1 MGTMSALRTIR
12 ARNVRAGFRSDK
24 IPTTG
29 PMAGLPALFVAAA
42 LTLLCTT
49 DPVDAADFV
58 MKVGTATINETQ
70 HQFIKFY
77 KEEVEK
83 TSGGRIEVQIYPASQ
98 LGPIPREIEGVQLG
112 NIQGYVGPVDFFVGL
127 DPRFGVFS
135 TPMLFRDEANAAAT
149 IHDPAV
155 QKAMFDL
162 AAAKRMVG
170 IATEDLGASDYGAK
184 NAIMKLADF
193 SGKKLR
199 INGTEME
206 RQKMAKLGAT
216 GVGMPLSEVVPA
228 LDQGTIDGTIS
239 GLSVFVAFK
248 MNDLL
253 KVVTETNDTFIISIS
268 VVSKAWLDTLPPD
281 LQKIVIDS
289 GAAVQAKTQQWE
301 VDFTKKLKDDWA
313 AVGGTV
319 HNLSSED
326 LAQMKTLLDPVGGA
340 ATKDQPAVHDM
351 LQMVRAAAAKN

>member
-1 MGTMSALRTIR
+1 MSVTSMLRACAVAVIATLTCF
-12 ARNVRAGFRSDK
+12 AVA
-24 IPTTG
+24 
-29 PMAGLPALFVAAA
+29 LPAS
-42 LTLLCTT
+42 
-49 DPVDAADFV
+49 AADFV

-83 TSGGRIEVQIYPASQ
+83 ASGGRIEVQIYPASQ

-112 NIQGYVGPVDFFVGL
+112 NIQGYVGPVDFFVGV

-162 AAAKRMVG
+162 AAPKRMVG

-239 GLSVFVAFK
+239 GPLGVRRLQDERPAQGRHRHQRHVHHL
-248 MNDLL
+248 DLRR
-253 KVVTETNDTFIISIS
+253 
-268 VVSKAWLDTLPPD
+268 
-281 LQKIVIDS
+281 
-289 GAAVQAKTQQWE
+289 QQ
-301 VDFTKKLKDDWA
+301 
-313 AVGGTV
+313 
-319 HNLSSED
+319 S
-326 LAQMKTLLDPVGGA
+326 LA
-340 ATKDQPAVHDM
+340 
-351 LQMVRAAAAKN
+351 RYAAAGSAEDRDR

>member
-1 MGTMSALRTIR
+1 MSVLRTIC
-12 ARNVRAGFRSDK
+12 ARNALAGIAATALIYLVNFLTFA
-24 IPTTG
+24 P
-29 PMAGLPALFVAAA
+29 PAQ
-42 LTLLCTT
+42 
-49 DPVDAADFV
+49 AADFV

-83 TSGGRIEVQIYPASQ
+83 ASGGRIEVQIYPASQ

-216 GVGMPLSEVVPA
+216 GIGMPLSEVVPA

-253 KVVTETNDTFIISIS
+253 KVVTETNDTFIISHRRR
-268 VVSKAWLDTLPPD
+268 
-281 LQKIVIDS
+281 
-289 GAAVQAKTQQWE
+289 QQ
-301 VDFTKKLKDDWA
+301 
-313 AVGGTV
+313 G
-319 HNLSSED
+319 
-326 LAQMKTLLDPVGGA
+326 LA
-340 ATKDQPAVHDM
+340 
-351 LQMVRAAAAKN
+351 RYAAAGFAEDRHRFRRRGAKPRPNNGKSISPRS